1 MTVTKADGT
10 ILINTKINT
19 DGFAKGG
26 VEVKRQFS
34 EMAASA
40 KAASVQIESALSGSF
55 SKPVEM
61 AKLKVD
67 SLEREYAA
75 VSESLKSAIAADDDS
90 SAARLGEKQI
100 AVYNR
105 LEEARERLRIEV
117 AEAAKKQTDDEI
129 REAERSRK
137 AIEKQATAKN
147 RAEEKGRKARMKEYN
162 QTFKANKSM
171 SALEKSTGKFGRRLS
186 SIVTGALFFNVIS
199 SALSSLTREMWS
211 TISST
216 SEMKTALSNLKGA
229 ASTAAAPLVNVL
241 SKAFASLAN
250 TIATALSYI
259 TRFYSILTGKS
270 VTSLSESAKQMNN
283 FASGAAK
290 AKKSLAGFDE
300 ITALQDKN
308 SGGGGGS
315 ILPNY
320 DFGLEG
326 GNDEGLVAVAEKLKQ
341 LFDPLKDI
349 DLSNLGNSV
358 KDLGGSL
365 ADLGGT
371 ISEDLEW
378 VWFNVLV
385 PLSKWTIEKAAPKS
399 VDTLTSSANLCS
411 TAIEGISA
419 AFESMHEHMTPVFDF
434 LGESGLMILDQLKTR
449 FDTLAS
455 TINEKTPQISNAF
468 DNVGK
473 MFEWV
478 WKNILQPVLTELR
491 NIYVETMGLITGV
504 TDNNV
509 RSIIDVFEGLTEFL
523 LGAFTGDWDRAFEGL
538 KQAGHAWV
546 NSMIGMINGM
556 LSAFVGGLNGIIRT
570 INKVKITIPDWVPEI
585 GGRSYG
591 FNFKT
596 VSAPQI
602 PYLAK
607 GAVIPPNAPFMAVL
621 GDQRHGTN
629 IEAPL
634 ETIQQAFRAEVADM
648 VGGMMAGFEASV
660 QVQNQILE
668 AVLAIEIGDTTIGE
682 AAARYSTKQSIIHGG

>member
-326 GNDEGLVAVAEKLKQ
+326 GNDEGLVAVAEKLE
-341 LFDPLKDI
+341 PL
-349 DLSNLGNSV
+349 
-358 KDLGGSL
+358 
-365 ADLGGT
+365 
-371 ISEDLEW
+371 
-378 VWFNVLV
+378 
-385 PLSKWTIEKAAPKS
+385 P
-399 VDTLTSSANLCS
+399 
-411 TAIEGISA
+411 
-419 AFESMHEHMTPVFDF
+419 
-434 LGESGLMILDQLKTR
+434 
-449 FDTLAS
+449 
-455 TINEKTPQISNAF
+455 
-468 DNVGK
+468 
-473 MFEWV
+473 
-478 WKNILQPVLTELR
+478 
-491 NIYVETMGLITGV
+491 
-504 TDNNV
+504 
-509 RSIIDVFEGLTEFL
+509 
-523 LGAFTGDWDRAFEGL
+523 
-538 KQAGHAWV
+538 
-546 NSMIGMINGM
+546 
-556 LSAFVGGLNGIIRT
+556 
-570 INKVKITIPDWVPEI
+570 
-585 GGRSYG
+585 
-591 FNFKT
+591 
-596 VSAPQI
+596 
-602 PYLAK
+602 
-607 GAVIPPNAPFMAVL
+607 
-621 GDQRHGTN
+621 
-629 IEAPL
+629 
-634 ETIQQAFRAEVADM
+634 
-648 VGGMMAGFEASV
+648 
-660 QVQNQILE
+660 
-668 AVLAIEIGDTTIGE
+668 
-682 AAARYSTKQSIIHGG
+682 